1 MSTNTIGNILKR
13 AREKKGLDLAVCS
26 SYLKI
31 QPRFLIAIEGDDYQ
45 IFENSFQAQ
54 GFFVNYAEFLD
65 LNISN
70 LLPRWRKDVSDFFPT
85 EKFYV
90 KKFYKPKMARPL
102 RIVLTLDKILYFI
115 GSFLVLG
122 FFIYVYSTYQS
133 SVYNPKLEI
142 FEPENNSIVENNIVD
157 IFGKTDADAILSLNN
172 EKLTI
177 QTDGNFSTSIKLSE
191 GINNFKFSS
200 VNPYGK
206 ETVSVLTVIYRPRR
220 IEIYTPP
227 TEPQVPL
234 QTETS
239 PDRSLTKPAVAPITA
254 PSSSINRN

>member
-1 MSTNTIGNILKR
+1 MSTNTIGNILKK

-26 SYLKI
+26 GYLKI
-31 QPRFLIAIEGDDYQ
+31 QPRFLIAMEGDDYQ

-90 KKFYKPKMARPL
+90 KKFYKPRIGRSV
-102 RIVLTLDKILYFI
+102 RIVLTLDKILYFL
-115 GSFLVLG
+115 GSALVLG

-157 IFGKTDADAILSLNN
+157 IFGKTDADAVLSLNN

-200 VNPYGK
+200 INPYGK
-206 ETVSVLTVIYRPRR
+206 ETISVLTVIYRPRK

-227 TEPQVPL
+227 AEPQLPVVNDFAPEKSLTRPAVVP
-234 QTETS
+234 QTS
-239 PDRSLTKPAVAPITA
+239 PADRT
-254 PSSSINRN
+254 N